1 MSRRPPTFRQ
11 RDLTAAIK
19 GARAAGCTVSHVEID
34 PVSGKITVMIGV
46 GAATQSV
53 TDLDMW
59 LSRHAD

>member
-1 MSRRPPTFRQ
+1 MSRRPSNFRQ
-11 RDLTAAIK
+11 RDLTAAVK
-19 GARAAGCTVSHVEID
+19 GMIAAGCTVSHVEID

-53 TDLDMW
+53 TDLDKW